1 MKQSIKTLA
10 STAIKTLSKHS
21 PTILAGIA
29 VAGVVTTGILAAV
42 GHSKAKEVLSDL
54 KQSKRNDA
62 WNSFKDKFGDDV
74 TLGSMDDNSELD
86 EWLEKEGSVTKMEK
100 IKASWLC
107 YLPAAVSAIF
117 TIAAIIAS
125 NSINQKRLAA
135 MSILLSSAETA
146 LSNYDK
152 KVAEMLGRGKADKI
166 KSAAEIDSI
175 PDKLPEDRAIERTSH
190 GDTLFMDKVTG
201 RMFRSS
207 MEYILQQ
214 QNNFNTD
221 LLMDGGGDASLNDW
235 YYLLD
240 MGSSELGDI
249 VGFTPSVPLKLDF
262 NSKQLDDGQQVTLI
276 SYQVHPNW
284 DDRSR
289 ATLF

>member
-10 STAIKTLSKHS
+10 STAIKTLGKHS

-29 VAGVVTTGILAAV
+29 VAGVITTGVLAAI
-42 GHSKAKEVLSDL
+42 GHTKAKKVLTDL
-54 KQSKRNDA
+54 KQAKRDDA
-62 WNSFKDKFGDDV
+62 WDSFKDKFGEVTITDSSDDD
-74 TLGSMDDNSELD
+74 TLDK
-86 EWLEKEGSVTKMEK
+86 WLEKEGTVTKTEK
-100 IKASWLC
+100 IKATWLC
-107 YLPAAVSAIF
+107 YLPAGVSAIL

-152 KVAEMLGRGKADKI
+152 KAAEILGRGKADKI
-166 KSAAEIDSI
+166 KSAAELDTV
-175 PDKLPEDRAIERTSH
+175 PDKLPEDGAIERTGH

-201 RMFRSS
+201 RLFRSS

-214 QNNFNTD
+214 QNDFNTD
-221 LLMDGGGDASLNDW
+221 LLRDGGGDANLNDW
-235 YYLLD
+235 YYVLD
-240 MGSSELGDI
+240 LGSSKLGDL
-249 VGFTPSVPLKLDF
+249 VGFTASVPLKLEF
-262 NSKQLDDGQQVTLI
+262 NTAQLPEGQQITLM